1 MSPAQE
7 LQRLAGEIV
16 MPHYLFHLSDEE
28 DTYLDDT
35 GKQLEDS
42 RAAHAHALRII
53 EKVRRFIPDADK
65 STWRIRITLSTGQS
79 VMTLI
84 SRRVGDAPQK
94 PFGKRSGP
102 CPAPSIDEGPKG
114 QPA

>member
-1 MSPAQE
+1 VSPAQE
-7 LQRLAGEIV
+7 LQKLAGEIV

-28 DTYLDDT
+28 DTYFDDT

-79 VMTLI
+79 VMTVI
-84 SRRVGDAPQK
+84 SRAVGDAPPK
-94 PFGKRSGP
+94 PFGKRSGL
-102 CPAPSIDEGPKG
+102 CAVASLDEEPKG